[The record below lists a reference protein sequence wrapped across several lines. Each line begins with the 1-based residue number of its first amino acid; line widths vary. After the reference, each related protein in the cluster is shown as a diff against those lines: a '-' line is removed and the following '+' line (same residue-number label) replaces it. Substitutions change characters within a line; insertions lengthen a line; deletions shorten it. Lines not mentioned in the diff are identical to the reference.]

1 MRKSWWIT
9 LAVTERERLW
19 RLRKRQQSIDAIVRD
34 STEDKDEVT
43 LEFVMNGKRVT
54 ARRWPSRAQAVKAAT
69 EKRKELER
77 AGWAT
82 HW

>member
-1 MRKSWWIT
+1 MDPAASENSWWIT
-9 LAVTERERLW
+9 LHVNQRLW
-19 RLRKRQQSIDAIVRD
+19 RLRKRQQSIDAIVR
-34 STEDKDEVT
+34 EDDNDVT

-54 ARRWPSRAQAVKAAT
+54 ARRWPSHAQAVKAAS
-69 EKRKELER
+69 EKRAELER

>member
-1 MRKSWWIT
+1 
-9 LAVTERERLW
+9 VTSKLW
-19 RLRKRQQSIDAIVRD
+19 RLRKRQQSIDAILRD
-34 STEDKDEVT
+34 DVT
-43 LEFVMNGKRVT
+43 LEFVMNGKRMT
-54 ARRWPSRAQAVKAAT
+54 ARRCGSRAQAVKAAT

>member
-1 MRKSWWIT
+1 MDT
-9 LAVTERERLW
+9 LHVNERERLW
-19 RLRKRQQSIDAIVRD
+19 RVRKRQQSIDAIVRD
-34 STEDKDEVT
+34 GPGDDGQVT
-43 LEFVMNGKRVT
+43 LEFVMNGKPVT

>member
-1 MRKSWWIT
+1 MQKSWRIP
-9 LAVTERERLW
+9 LNVNERERLW
-19 RLRKRQQSIDAIVRD
+19 RLRKRQQSIDAIVR
-34 STEDKDEVT
+34 EGADEVT

-69 EKRKELER
+69 EKRNELER
-77 AGWAT
+77 AGWST

>member
-1 MRKSWWIT
+1 MALT
-9 LAVTERERLW
+9 AERLW
-19 RLRKRQQSIDAIVRD
+19 RVRRRQQSIDAILREGSGPDGPD
-34 STEDKDEVT
+34 SQVT

-77 AGWAT
+77 AGWST

>member
-1 MRKSWWIT
+1 
-9 LAVTERERLW
+9 VTSKLW
-19 RLRKRQQSIDAIVRD
+19 RVRKRQQSIDAILRD
-34 STEDKDEVT
+34 DVT

-54 ARRWPSRAQAVKAAT
+54 TRRWPSRAQAVKAAT

>member
-1 MRKSWWIT
+1 
-9 LAVTERERLW
+9 
-19 RLRKRQQSIDAIVRD
+19 LRKRQQVIDAILRD
-34 STEDKDEVT
+34 DVT

-54 ARRWPSRAQAVKAAT
+54 ARRCASRAQAIKAAT

>member
-1 MRKSWWIT
+1 MTRC
-9 LAVTERERLW
+9 ERLW
-19 RLRKRQQSIDAIVRD
+19 RLRKRQQSIDAILRD
-34 STEDKDEVT
+34 RVM
-43 LEFVMNGKRVT
+43 LEFVLNGKRVT
-54 ARRWPSRAQAVKAAT
+54 IRRWPSRAQAVRAAT

>member
-1 MRKSWWIT
+1 M
-9 LAVTERERLW
+9 
-19 RLRKRQQSIDAIVRD
+19 RKRQQSVDAVVR
-34 STEDKDEVT
+34 EIEGEVT

-54 ARRWPSRAQAVKAAT
+54 ARNWPSRAQAIKAAT

>member
-1 MRKSWWIT
+1 MTSK
-9 LAVTERERLW
+9 LW
-19 RLRKRQQSIDAIVRD
+19 RVRKRQQSIDAFVREGKGD
-34 STEDKDEVT
+34 VT

-54 ARRWPSRAQAVKAAT
+54 ARKWPSRAQAIKAAT

>member
-1 MRKSWWIT
+1 VQKSWWIT
-9 LAVTERERLW
+9 LHVNERERLW
-19 RLRKRQQSIDAIVRD
+19 RVRKRQQSIDAIVRD
-34 STEDKDEVT
+34 GPGDDGQVT

-54 ARRWPSRAQAVKAAT
+54 SRRWPSRSQAVQAAT

>member
-1 MRKSWWIT
+1 
-9 LAVTERERLW
+9 V
-19 RLRKRQQSIDAIVRD
+19 RKRQQTIDAIVREAGGD
-34 STEDKDEVT
+34 VT

-54 ARRWPSRAQAVKAAT
+54 ARKWPSRAQAVKAAT
-69 EKRKELER
+69 DKLKELER

>member
-1 MRKSWWIT
+1 M
-9 LAVTERERLW
+9 ARLW

-34 STEDKDEVT
+34 ADGSTEVT

-54 ARRWPSRAQAVKAAT
+54 ARKWPSRAQAVKAAT
-69 EKRKELER
+69 EKRTELER
-77 AGWAT
+77 AGWAD

>member
-1 MRKSWWIT
+1 
-9 LAVTERERLW
+9 LRERLW
-19 RLRKRQQSIDAIVRD
+19 RVRKRQQTVDAILRD
-34 STEDKDEVT
+34 DVM
-43 LEFVMNGKRVT
+43 LEFVMNGKRVIV
-54 ARRWPSRAQAVKAAT
+54 RRCASRSQAIKAAT

>member
-1 MRKSWWIT
+1 MTSK
-9 LAVTERERLW
+9 LW
-19 RLRKRQQSIDAIVRD
+19 RLRKRQQSIDAILRD
-34 STEDKDEVT
+34 DVT
-43 LEFVMNGKRVT
+43 LEFVMNGKRMT
-54 ARRWPSRAQAVKAAT
+54 ARRCGSRAQAVNAAT

>member
-1 MRKSWWIT
+1 MTSRATPRSRV
-9 LAVTERERLW
+9 AVSTRLW
-19 RLRKRQQSIDAIVRD
+19 RVRKRQQHIDAILR
-34 STEDKDEVT
+34 DEVT
-43 LEFVMNGKRVT
+43 LEFVMNGKRIT
-54 ARRWPSRAQAVKAAT
+54 ARRWRTRAQAVKAAT

>member
-1 MRKSWWIT
+1 MTSK
-9 LAVTERERLW
+9 LW
-19 RLRKRQQSIDAIVRD
+19 RLRRRQQSIDAILRD
-34 STEDKDEVT
+34 GVT

-54 ARRWPSRAQAVKAAT
+54 MRTWPSRAQAVKAAT

>member
-1 MRKSWWIT
+1 VEKK
-9 LAVTERERLW
+9 LAPTSQRLW
-19 RLRKRQQSIDAIVRD
+19 RVRRRQQSIDAILREGSGAD
-34 STEDKDEVT
+34 GAGGEVT

-54 ARRWPSRAQAVKAAT
+54 SRRWPSRAQAVTAAT
-69 EKRKELER
+69 DKRKELER